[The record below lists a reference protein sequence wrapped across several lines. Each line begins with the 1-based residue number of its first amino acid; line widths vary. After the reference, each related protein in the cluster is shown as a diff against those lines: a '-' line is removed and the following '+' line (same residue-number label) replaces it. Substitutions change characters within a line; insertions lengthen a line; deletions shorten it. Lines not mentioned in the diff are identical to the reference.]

1 MSISSVGAASP
12 VVTLKPIEAPPTAA
26 EQRKTER
33 DDSRVAPP
41 PARAALPPGQGTRI
55 DLLV

>member
-1 MSISSVGAASP
+1 MSISNVGAATP
-12 VVTLKPIEAPPTAA
+12 LLALKPIEAPPVAA
-26 EQRKTER
+26 DQKKADR

-41 PARAALPPGQGTRI
+41 PVRAALPPGQGSRI

>member
-1 MSISSVGAASP
+1 MSISSVDAASP
-12 VVTLKPIEAPPTAA
+12 VVALKPIEAPPTASNA
-26 EQRKTER
+26 NDDR

-41 PARAALPPGQGTRI
+41 PPRAALPPGQGIRI

>member
-12 VVTLKPIEAPPTAA
+12 VVALKPIEAPPTASN
-26 EQRKTER
+26 QKDER

-41 PARAALPPGQGTRI
+41 PPRAALPPGQGTRI

>member
-1 MSISSVGAASP
+1 MNVSSVSAASA
-12 VVTLKPIEAPPTAA
+12 VVELKPIEAPPTAA
-26 EQRKTER
+26 SKDETDR

-41 PARAALPPGQGTRI
+41 PPRAALPPGQGTRI

>member
-12 VVTLKPIEAPPTAA
+12 VVTLKPIEAPPSAA
-26 EQRKTER
+26 DQNRADR

-41 PARAALPPGQGTRI
+41 PPRAALPPGQGTRI